1 MIAKS
6 VVGAVVLS
14 LAVGVSSGF
23 AQGREKGWLDVN
35 IGAATAAEESF
46 TSTRVVTIAQEAG
59 GGSAAYGVPRGGAFD
74 IGGGYMFSS
83 RIGLG
88 VSLAGTAHE
97 DIAGL
102 AVSVPHPLYFN
113 SSATASDVTDG
124 ALTRTEGAWHL
135 HGMVVLA
142 STPRFRLRAFGGPSY
157 FRAEQEVVDAIEYSQ
172 VFQVLGR
179 GNIVDITTFST
190 DKSTGTAWGYHAG
203 GDLSVFFNRIVGI
216 GTSVRVSRGTTEI
229 ADYGGT
235 HDIKLGGVQANIGL
249 RLKF

>member
-1 MIAKS
+1 MIAKT

-14 LAVGVSSGF
+14 LALGVSTGF
-23 AQGREKGWLDVN
+23 AQDREKGWLDVN
-35 IGAATAAEESF
+35 VGAATAAEESF
-46 TSTRVVTIAQEAG
+46 TATRVVTISQETG
-59 GGSAAYGVPRGGAFD
+59 GGSVAYSVPRGGAFD
-74 IGGGYMFSS
+74 VGGGYMFSS

-97 DIAGL
+97 DLAGL
-102 AVSVPHPLYFN
+102 AISVPHPLYFN
-113 SSATASDVTDG
+113 SSATDSDVTDSV
-124 ALTRTEGAWHL
+124 LTRAEAAWHI

-157 FRAEQEVVDAIEYSQ
+157 FRAEQEVVNRIDYSQ

-179 GNIVDITTFST
+179 GNIVDITTLAT

-216 GTSVRVSRGTTEI
+216 GTSVRVSRATTEI
-229 ADYGGT
+229 EDYGGP
-235 HDIKLGGVQANIGL
+235 HDITLGGVQANIGL